1 MQRICGGRY
10 KTQVAGCRLQVGNCA
25 GWNFAGW
32 GFCRL
37 EFCRLPGILQ
47 VDNANL
53 KLHHFFSIL
62 VWLSCAFI
70 AVWLLVGAFDISLS
84 CCHVPSLC
92 TKASGHHLR
101 ENIKMTRLAWTFRGT
116 DGSIV
121 ARSLH
126 DVVEVQKMPEWGVS
140 PLHPL
145 MRSPLK
151 PPITVSLLES

>member
-92 TKASGHHLR
+92 TKASGHHPR
-101 ENIKMTRLAWTFRGT
+101 ENIQNDQIGLDLQGDECFDCCVVPTWRGGVYTR
-116 DGSIV
+116 
-121 ARSLH
+121 
-126 DVVEVQKMPEWGVS
+126 M
-140 PLHPL
+140 
-145 MRSPLK
+145 
-151 PPITVSLLES
+151 LLFFFFFIIFFIRFAN